1 MVLFTM
7 QCKVVLTLKS
17 ANETLVTIQMKANY
31 NEQSFHLVL
40 LANNAVQDRLTRNIL
55 PKY

>member
-17 ANETLVTIQMKANY
+17 ASETLVTIQMKANY